1 MAVLATMTT
10 AEASVAIPQVKVAI
24 LPTGAIEQH
33 GPHLEVQCDWA
44 VASAMANRL
53 EADLGAVALL
63 VPGIPYGMSEH
74 HTKFAGS
81 MTLTYETFSGFLTD
95 VAMNLKRQGIR
106 KVIVVNGHGG
116 NIEPVK
122 TTARALRRDHGILM
136 AHAMWAR
143 LSGAEVAARMPGRDL
158 YNHACEIETS
168 IALHLAPGI
177 VREIPTTIGDRVA
190 ANGHTDPP
198 HGVVDLPTWFHQW
211 TTDGALGD
219 PREATTELGA
229 QLLEPGY
236 DRLLAFARWFCD
248 EPLPEGMA
256 DV

>member
-1 MAVLATMTT
+1 MAVLQRLTT
-10 AEASVAIPQVKVAI
+10 KEAGVAIPKATVGI

-44 VASAMANRL
+44 VASAMAARL
-53 EADLGAVALL
+53 EADLGEAALL

-74 HTKFAGS
+74 HTHFPGT

-95 VAMNLKRQGIR
+95 IALNLKRQGIR

-122 TTARALRRDHGILM
+122 TVARALRRDHGVLL

-143 LSGAEVAARMPGRDL
+143 LSGAEIAARMPGRDL

-168 IALHLAPGI
+168 IALHLAPEI
-177 VREIPTTIGDRVA
+177 VRTIPDTIGERTA

-198 HGVVDLPTWFHQW
+198 YGVVDLPTWFHQW
-211 TTDGALGD
+211 TSDGALGD
-219 PREATTELGA
+219 PREASPELGA

-236 DRLLAFARWFCD
+236 DRLLAFARWFID
-248 EPLPEGMA
+248 EPMPEGLHG
-256 DV
+256 